1 MYRDQVVKKPSGDTV
16 PLINNRV
23 GFREHGFPLSS
34 QQFICTGSFL
44 TEYSHIGGF
53 FYKLFKFV
61 HQQADCTL
69 IAKTQRPKHGEKF
82 I

>member
-53 FYKLFKFV
+53 FTNYLNLSTNKQIV
-61 HQQADCTL
+61 H
-69 IAKTQRPKHGEKF
+69 
-82 I
+82 